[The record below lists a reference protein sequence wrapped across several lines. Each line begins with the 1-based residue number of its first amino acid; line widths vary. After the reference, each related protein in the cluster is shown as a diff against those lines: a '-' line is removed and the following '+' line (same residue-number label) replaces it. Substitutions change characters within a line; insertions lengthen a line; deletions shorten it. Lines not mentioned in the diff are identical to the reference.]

1 MERRLRGR
9 WSCSCSV
16 SHGTSCVCDFQ
27 RVCVFRRLPRNISF
41 CSAICHTFHKTTR
54 QYFAI
59 RLEDIRV
66 FSMIWSDVR
75 LGSIIMDK
83 RDGCKHTSI
92 RLMRV
97 CCLSFEISIH
107 NIIFKESNRKKIG
120 YHVFG
125 HGNTIVAYT
134 LKQFCILYM
143 ALPCFLD
150 KESWK
155 WHVFIWSLRRDVH
168 SVVFFEAHWS
178 TMVLPWCSGHTHA
191 LSRLSW

>member
-75 LGSIIMDK
+75 FGSVIMDK

-134 LKQFCILYM
+134 LKQFCILYKYGVTVFSRQGIMEM
-143 ALPCFLD
+143 ACFYLILE
-150 KESWK
+150 KRCTFRG
-155 WHVFIWSLRRDVH
+155 VLRSTLEYH
-168 SVVFFEAHWS
+168 GT
-178 TMVLPWCSGHTHA
+178 TMVFWTYTCTK
-191 LSRLSW
+191 